1 MMIVLLYFSVKGKT
15 ISLTKSWHDMI
26 QYFIPLPLKMNKQVE
41 NTSNSKIVRRK
52 TFHKLNRVWP
62 RIIFLKVRIED

>member
-41 NTSNSKIVRRK
+41 NTSNSKVVQRK
-52 TFHKLNRVWP
+52 YFINLLEVMEGFNKKKHSVY
-62 RIIFLKVRIED
+62 